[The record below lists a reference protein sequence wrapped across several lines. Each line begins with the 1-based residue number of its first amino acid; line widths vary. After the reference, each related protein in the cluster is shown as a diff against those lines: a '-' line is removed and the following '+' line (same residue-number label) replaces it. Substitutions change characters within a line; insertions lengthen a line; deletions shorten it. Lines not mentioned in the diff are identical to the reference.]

1 MRREYQLVRL
11 SREVSGIPK
20 GTMGTVVM
28 VSPEFPSK
36 SLVDF
41 PDPEGK
47 EIRVISVDESDL
59 EAGEVTPTAE
69 DLQISASVWDPT
81 KYKD

>member
-1 MRREYQLVRL
+1 MRREYELVRL
-11 SREVSGIPK
+11 RREVSGIPK

-28 VSPEFPSK
+28 VSAEFPSK

-47 EIRVISVDESDL
+47 EIRVVSVEDSDL
-59 EAGEVTPTAE
+59 EEGETTPTAE
-69 DLQISASVWDPT
+69 DLQISASVWDVS
-81 KYKD
+81 KYKE